1 MPKKKERLR
10 ILFIG
15 NSHTYYHDLPAWVA
29 VMAKEEQ
36 YECEVTMLAH
46 PGWYLKQHVQE
57 PDVNFN
63 IRYGHY
69 DYVVLQEHS
78 HPFDC
83 IPDYQEA
90 AATLSAWIHN
100 AGSTPVIYG
109 TWSRKDEPD
118 VQAYMNEVN
127 RKLAEE
133 THALLAPVGETWW
146 VYKEQYPEIEMYEDD
161 NAHASRRGIEYTA
174 KIIWNTIRDDQI
186 SKIWK

>member
-15 NSHTYYHDLPAWVA
+15 NSHTYYHDLPAWVE

-133 THALLAPVGETWW
+133 IQALLSTDEVAADYERLLELSA
-146 VYKEQYPEIEMYEDD
+146 KLEQLQQEQEEQYAVWEQLAD
-161 NAHASRRGIEYTA
+161 
-174 KIIWNTIRDDQI
+174 
-186 SKIWK
+186 